1 MICNKLIEIENHNT
15 KRNIRKFYKDME
27 QLNKEYRPYI
37 NNCKDRNGNL
47 LKEKDQILE
56 RWKHY
61 FQEVFM
67 MNSET
72 EEIAIEEINDDIDIW
87 TEEPTYEKVK
97 KIIQNL
103 KNDKSPGPDKI
114 VNELIKKGDTILC
127 YRLYN
132 LLIRVRRSEQIP
144 DKWKDSYFCPIYKKG
159 GRTNCQNYR
168 AITLLNTAYKI
179 LTCIIHNRLA
189 EHAEK

>member
-114 VNELIKKGDTILC
+114 VNELIKK
-127 YRLYN
+127 
-132 LLIRVRRSEQIP
+132 
-144 DKWKDSYFCPIYKKG
+144 
-159 GRTNCQNYR
+159 
-168 AITLLNTAYKI
+168 
-179 LTCIIHNRLA
+179 
-189 EHAEK
+189 